1 MGKQGQVDSE
11 PLIYSQAWLETPLED
26 VRADTVALNRFL
38 FVRRLIQVSRS
49 WRTLLSTSLHDTGA
63 RKTGWQ
69 TLFWLSLSGPTATQ
83 RELARRIGV
92 RESTIARALDALQEQ
107 GLVER
112 QAIKGDRRVNAV
124 ALTEAAQPA
133 IEEINK
139 KAKALR
145 DQILSAIDPEDLATA
160 VRVFG
165 IVAGKLAEIEQQ
177 APARQKGPATEDRHE
192 GR

>member
-1 MGKQGQVDSE
+1 MVRQDLGDPA
-11 PLIYSQAWLETPLED
+11 PLIYSQAWLETPFDD
-26 VRADTVALNRFL
+26 VRTDAVALNRFL

-112 QAIKGDRRVNAV
+112 QAIKGDRRANAV
-124 ALTEAAQPA
+124 ALTDAAQPA

-139 KAKALR
+139 KAKVLR
-145 DQILSAIDPEDLATA
+145 DRILSDIDPDDLAAA

-165 IVAGKLAEIEQQ
+165 KVAEKLAEIEQQ
-177 APARQKGPATEDRHE
+177 GSDRPSPLASEHG

>member
-1 MGKQGQVDSE
+1 MGKKDQVDPA

-26 VRADTVALNRFL
+26 VRADAVAHNRFL

-49 WRTLLSTSLHDTGA
+49 WRTLLTTSLHDTGA
-63 RKTGWQ
+63 RKAGWQ
-69 TLFWLSLSGPTATQ
+69 TLFWLSLSGSTATQ

-92 RESTIARALDALQEQ
+92 RESTIARALDALEEQ

-112 QAIKGDRRVNAV
+112 QATKGDRRVNAV
-124 ALTEAAQPA
+124 ALTDAAQPA

-139 KAKALR
+139 KAKTLR
-145 DQILSAIDPEDLATA
+145 DRILADIAPEDLAAA

-165 IVAGKLAEIEQQ
+165 QVAEKLAEIEQQ
-177 APARQKGPATEDRHE
+177 GLAGRARKSAEPGEV
-192 GR
+192 